1 MRCPVMM
8 ASVVGGIEYGVL
20 RVEGKPG
27 PLILDTGNR
36 SRHPPHLDCR
46 PRLFLNRKP
55 VPDMQVIDIGKVQIM
70 QSRLHQLASALF
82 LSCVI
87 NTLGHG
93 ALRGFEQPQ
102 LIFRL

>member
-27 PLILDTGNR
+27 PLIRDTGNR

-46 PRLFLNRKP
+46 PRLFLNRRP
-55 VPDMQVIDIGKVQIM
+55 VPDIQESILGK
-70 QSRLHQLASALF
+70 SKLWNRALHQLASAL
-82 LSCVI
+82 LLPCAI
-87 NTLGHG
+87 NTL
-93 ALRGFEQPQ
+93 ATVLYVDLNNPR
-102 LIFRL
+102 